1 MKNSTHIIEEIL
13 CHEKNVADL
22 QYVNKGK
29 CSSYKMVKKISI
41 QNVSTDPVL

>member
-1 MKNSTHIIEEIL
+1 MKNSTHVIEEIL

-29 CSSYKMVKKISI
+29 CSSCKMVKKISI